1 MALLIDSV
9 LVNSRLINSVRW
21 GHDQTSR
28 YRHRSALARA
38 PGVFRAG
45 HHQPRGAGGLP
56 APAGAARADPSAISS
71 DVGAVGQR
79 ESQRRAAVGQGH
91 RRTIANESGHP
102 LADAQTLAGAWTDQ
116 PVAQRCRRADH
127 PRRADPEGPQF
138 TPAGVEGPPGG
149 GGAARRRARRA
160 REPACSAHQHQR
172 RRAGGRCARLG
183 AGSMTPHERQPQ
195 VVPENLGTDEGQR
208 RRPDPLRWIWYAF
221 GGALGPRYRQWVLH
235 DLTCRTRWERNS
247 VRAVVQVM
255 PLALVVLFVL

>member
-45 HHQPRGAGGLP
+45 
-56 APAGAARADPSAISS
+56 PSAISS

-116 PVAQRCRRADH
+116 PVAQRGRRADH

-149 GGAARRRARRA
+149 GG
-160 REPACSAHQHQR
+160 
-172 RRAGGRCARLG
+172 
-183 AGSMTPHERQPQ
+183 
-195 VVPENLGTDEGQR
+195 
-208 RRPDPLRWIWYAF
+208 
-221 GGALGPRYRQWVLH
+221 
-235 DLTCRTRWERNS
+235 
-247 VRAVVQVM
+247 
-255 PLALVVLFVL
+255 